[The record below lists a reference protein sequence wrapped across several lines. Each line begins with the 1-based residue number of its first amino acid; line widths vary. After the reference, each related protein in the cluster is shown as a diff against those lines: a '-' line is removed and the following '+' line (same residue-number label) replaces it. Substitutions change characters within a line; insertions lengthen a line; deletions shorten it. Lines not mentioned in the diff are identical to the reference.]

1 LILAVLLA
9 NGCGNSETHIT
20 SGDGIDAMIQ
30 IDAAPVTPF
39 AHPVGIP
46 AGPNNL
52 PASEF
57 NKPYYSGT
65 YCVLTPEDA
74 LVVINQAEDE
84 FFDLYINL
92 AGARESFQN
101 PDGTFC
107 LSCFKER
114 LDTFSEVDFSP
125 FALNATIRGH
135 ILFDDPHVPEN
146 WGGAPVNYEDIDS
159 AASYSR
165 QLFPSMAVGVA
176 APASFLIGG
185 APYSKLDFCLTDYNT
200 SMGSFGASIALELAS
215 ADAADLGIVFNLD
228 VAGLEGGQPM
238 TAYQVLFWGKELVC
252 EPSTLGV
259 LMGTYDSTYFADP
272 AIRSAVRRVVGAASY
287 GIFEDIQCGTAMK

>member
-1 LILAVLLA
+1 MITCLLFA
-9 NGCGNSETHIT
+9 GCDNMTTHIAT
-20 SGDGIDAMIQ
+20 GPGIEATVRVES
-30 IDAAPVTPF
+30 APVRPQR
-39 AHPVGIP
+39 HPVGIP
-46 AGPNNL
+46 AGPNDL
-52 PASEF
+52 PPSEF

-74 LVVINQAEDE
+74 LIVINQAEDE

-107 LSCFKER
+107 LSCFKAR

-146 WGGAPVNYEDIDS
+146 WGGAPVDYEDIDS

-185 APYSKLDFCLTDYNT
+185 APYAKLDFCLTDYNT
-200 SMGSFGASIALELAS
+200 SMGSFGDHIASELAAS
-215 ADAADLGIVFNLD
+215 EAADLGIVFNLD

-238 TAYQVLFWGKELVC
+238 TAYEVLFWGKELVC